1 MFAQHNKAMTI
12 IMYTRLIML
21 FSVVLE
27 GRGPS
32 SRVRSEMR
40 IIQNTSA
47 AMCTMPRPQLD
58 QTPAD

>member
-27 GRGPS
+27 GKGPS
-32 SRVRSEMR
+32 SRVLAER
-40 IIQNTSA
+40 N
-47 AMCTMPRPQLD
+47 
-58 QTPAD
+58 ADYSKR